1 MNLLIF
7 LMVNAL
13 SGRGHSMISL
23 SPNEQNSSLVR
34 TCSILV
40 TLSRPSNVR
49 NFTSIPPPTSNNQLH
64 KCSAEY
70 LSYPPL
76 YIWYHLS
83 YPTHTYGIIYH
94 IPPIHMVSFI
104 ISPLYIGYHLS
115 YPPYTCGIIY
125 HIPPIHMVSIIISP
139 LYIWYQLFRFRS
151 SKLYARFR

>member
-1 MNLLIF
+1 
-7 LMVNAL
+7 
-13 SGRGHSMISL
+13 MISL

-70 LSYPPL
+70 LSYPP
-76 YIWYHLS
+76 Y
-83 YPTHTYGIIYH
+83 TYGIIYH

-104 ISPLYIGYHLS
+104 IPPLYIWYHLS
-115 YPPYTCGIIY
+115 YPPYTYGINY
-125 HIPPIHMVSIIISP
+125 HIPPIHMVSII
-139 LYIWYQLFRFRS
+139 
-151 SKLYARFR
+151 

>member
-1 MNLLIF
+1 
-7 LMVNAL
+7 
-13 SGRGHSMISL
+13 MISL

-49 NFTSIPPPTSNNQLH
+49 NFTSIPPPTSNNQFH

-70 LSYPPL
+70 LSYPP
-76 YIWYHLS
+76 YRYGIIIISS
-83 YPTHTYGIIYH
+83 YTYGIIYH
-94 IPPIHMVSFI
+94 IPPIHRVSFI
-104 ISPLYIGYHLS
+104 ISPYAY
-115 YPPYTCGIIY
+115 GIIY

-151 SKLYARFR
+151 SKLYARFRSFLLFSSL

>member
-1 MNLLIF
+1 
-7 LMVNAL
+7 
-13 SGRGHSMISL
+13 MISL

-70 LSYPPL
+70 LSYPP
-76 YIWYHLS
+76 Y
-83 YPTHTYGIIYH
+83 TYGIIYH

-104 ISPLYIGYHLS
+104 ISPLYIWYQLS
-115 YPPYTCGIIY
+115 Y
-125 HIPPIHMVSIIISP
+125 PPIHMVSII
-139 LYIWYQLFRFRS
+139 
-151 SKLYARFR
+151 

>member
-83 YPTHTYGIIYH
+83 YPPYTYGIIISHLYIWYH
-94 IPPIHMVSFI
+94 LSYPPIHRVSFI
-104 ISPLYIGYHLS
+104 ISPLRIWYHLS
-115 YPPYTCGIIY
+115 YPSYTYGINH
-125 HIPPIHMVSIIISP
+125 HIPSIHMVSII
-139 LYIWYQLFRFRS
+139 
-151 SKLYARFR
+151 

>member
-1 MNLLIF
+1 
-7 LMVNAL
+7 
-13 SGRGHSMISL
+13 MITL

-34 TCSILV
+34 TCSVLV

-70 LSYPPL
+70 LSYPP
-76 YIWYHLS
+76 Y
-83 YPTHTYGIIYH
+83 TYGIIYH
-94 IPPIHMVSFI
+94 IPPIHMVSSYPTYTYGI
-104 ISPLYIGYHLS
+104 IYHIPLYIGYHLS
-115 YPPYTCGIIY
+115 YPPYAYGIIY

-151 SKLYARFR
+151 SKLYARFP